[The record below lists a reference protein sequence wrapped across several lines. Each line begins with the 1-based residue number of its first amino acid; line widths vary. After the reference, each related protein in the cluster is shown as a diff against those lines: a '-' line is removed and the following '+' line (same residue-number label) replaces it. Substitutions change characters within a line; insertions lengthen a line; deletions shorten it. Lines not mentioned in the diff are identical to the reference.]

1 MAFAAQQK
9 KALHSM
15 LSSKLTHLKIPDSS
29 STDPDFDFSEVF
41 GPHTSSSPSS
51 SSSNFL
57 TDPQIIH
64 SRSHSFVGPSP
75 RFTLSSKT
83 LPLHQE
89 VDSEGE
95 NDSDK
100 VDTHSLEISG
110 DNKGVRKIGPGDF
123 EMLRMIG
130 KGSFGKVFQVK
141 MKGYGDDGDSDDG
154 IYAMKVM
161 RKDTIIKNNHV
172 DYMRAERDI
181 LTKVE
186 HPFIVQLRYS
196 FQTKS
201 KLYLILDFINGGHLF
216 YHLYRQGIFSE
227 DQARIYTAEIVS
239 AVSHLHQRGIV
250 HRDLKPENILM
261 DGDGHVM
268 LTDFGL
274 AKEID
279 ESSRSNSMCG
289 TTEYMAPEILQ
300 SKGHNKD
307 ADWWSV
313 GILLYEMLTGQPPF
327 THSNRKKLQEKII
340 SEKVKLLPR
349 LTGEAHSLLK
359 GLLQK
364 DPSKRLGSGPRGGD
378 EIKSH
383 KWFRSIN
390 WKKLD
395 ARELQPKFKPDVIGR
410 ACTANFDKCWTTMPP
425 DDSPANTPTAGEHF
439 QGYTYVAPNPWLSS
453 S

>member
-110 DNKGVRKIGPGDF
+110 DNKGVRKIGPGHF

-196 FQTKS
+196 FQV
-201 KLYLILDFINGGHLF
+201 ILVAF
-216 YHLYRQGIFSE
+216 
-227 DQARIYTAEIVS
+227 T
-239 AVSHLHQRGIV
+239 
-250 HRDLKPENILM
+250 
-261 DGDGHVM
+261 
-268 LTDFGL
+268 GL
-274 AKEID
+274 AHVVYSI
-279 ESSRSNSMCG
+279 SN
-289 TTEYMAPEILQ
+289 
-300 SKGHNKD
+300 
-307 ADWWSV
+307 WWV
-313 GILLYEMLTGQPPF
+313 Y
-327 THSNRKKLQEKII
+327 
-340 SEKVKLLPR
+340 
-349 LTGEAHSLLK
+349 
-359 GLLQK
+359 
-364 DPSKRLGSGPRGGD
+364 
-378 EIKSH
+378 
-383 KWFRSIN
+383 
-390 WKKLD
+390 
-395 ARELQPKFKPDVIGR
+395 
-410 ACTANFDKCWTTMPP
+410 
-425 DDSPANTPTAGEHF
+425 
-439 QGYTYVAPNPWLSS
+439 
-453 S
+453 